1 MPAPDGVELARMIRQ
16 QPWGQS
22 VKLVALTGLGL
33 QTERERTGAAQFDER
48 LTKPADPNDL
58 LRAVATLR
66 HPTPPAETEV
76 LPAFAEK
83 LSSPPSPCRIEHF

>member
-1 MPAPDGVELARMIRQ
+1 MPDPDGVELASMIRQ
-16 QPWGQS
+16 QTWGQS
-22 VKLVALTGLGL
+22 VKLVALTGLGS
-33 QTERERTGAAQFDER
+33 QSDRERAGAAHFDER

-66 HPTPPAETEV
+66 HPAPPTETEV
-76 LPAFAEK
+76 VALAEK